1 MATSKHALAAAAF
14 AVSLLPTQPVLAGAD
29 DIVGGIIG
37 GVIAGG
43 IMSQTQ
49 KKKTVYRST
58 GISSATREQNRQ
70 VQTSLN
76 YFGFPV
82 GAADGVLGS
91 KSRSAIANYQMYIGY
106 PATGQLTDF
115 ERNFLIQSYTRAQ
128 AGGFA
133 TQQTIATMP
142 DGTRGLLRQYR
153 NQQLQAA
160 AMQPNPNQVMPGQT
174 AIPTAPTTV
183 VVNTAPAPTQSVP
196 QAVTTV
202 VGAPATTSAPQVA
215 TASAGVA
222 SAALSVPNFMAD
234 QAEASVTSYCNMVNL
249 RTSSRGGFVTAASM
263 SDPQIALDEQFCL
276 ARTFAIAG
284 GEELMAK
291 VKGVT
296 PAQIE
301 AQCKQFGPLLKD
313 HVSAL
318 SFKSPEDVMKDVGQ
332 FVLDSG
338 IAPTQLKGTAE
349 ICLAV
354 GYRTDDLPV
363 TLGSALLLTVLGER
377 PYAEVMGHHLVQ
389 GFGASKRADLALAW
403 YDIGLEALDSGA
415 TPVFAATLPERTY
428 LMNVSVQAYGARN
441 GLGTPPQAAVEPTS
455 AASAGIPSFSIS
467 Q

>member
-1 MATSKHALAAAAF
+1 M
-14 AVSLLPTQPVLAGAD
+14 AGAD

-43 IMSQTQ
+43 IMSHQQ
-49 KKKTVYRST
+49 KKTTKVYRAPAV
-58 GISSATREQNRQ
+58 SSATREQNRQ
-70 VQTSLN
+70 VQNSLN

-82 GAADGVLGS
+82 GTADGVLGS
-91 KSRSAIANYQMYIGY
+91 RSRAAIAEYQMYIGY
-106 PATGQLTDF
+106 PSTGQLTDF

-133 TQQTIATMP
+133 TQQTIATMQ

-160 AMQPNPNQVMPGQT
+160 AMQPQYTPTQPQYAPTQPVVQT
-174 AIPTAPTTV
+174 PVPAAPSQTTV
-183 VVNTAPAPTQSVP
+183 VVNTNPQAPAVP
-196 QAVTTV
+196 QQPAVTAAATSQ
-202 VGAPATTSAPQVA
+202 GPADAA
-215 TASAGVA
+215 TAL
-222 SAALSVPNFMAD
+222 AALAVPNFMAD

-249 RTSSRGGFVTAASM
+249 RTSSNGGFVTAATM
-263 SDPQIALDEQFCL
+263 SDPRVALDEQFCL
-276 ARTFAIAG
+276 ARTFAIAN
-284 GEELMAK
+284 GEKLMDR
-291 VKGVT
+291 VKAIT

-318 SFKSPEDVMKDVGQ
+318 SFKSPEEVMQDVGQ
-332 FVLDSG
+332 FVLASG
-338 IAPTQLKGTAE
+338 ISPTQLKGTAE

-389 GFGASKRADLALAW
+389 GFGASKRSDLALAW
-403 YDIGLEALDSGA
+403 YDIGLDALQTGA
-415 TPVFAATLPERTY
+415 TPVFATTVPERNQ
-428 LMNVSVQAYGARN
+428 LMTVSVQAFGERN
-441 GLGTPPQAAVEPTS
+441 GLASGMQQGAAAQPVPASGVPTF
-455 AASAGIPSFSIS
+455 AIT